1 MGRGW
6 TVAEKKDTVED
17 PIAARLAELDRLIEE
32 QKARLAQTPTSGA
45 DFGVLE
51 RILNKQLEN
60 QQALAESQRTIHR
73 QNPQHPGISAFSHPE
88 GEMKRP
94 KARLRYETFFNG
106 HREREDDL
114 TPAEIDAYNRFEHS
128 CEARGG
134 RWIAQLKNGRL
145 VIDVPSRTIDDRMDL
160 PNGLVLILTELSQ
173 GARAV
178 DQASMVERIAEL
190 ERKLAGQGVSA

>member
-1 MGRGW
+1 M
-6 TVAEKKDTVED
+6 AEKPDKDALLD
-17 PIAARLAELDRLIEE
+17 AKLAELDQLIEA
-32 QKARLAQTPTSGA
+32 QKARLKDAGGVGN
-45 DFGVLE
+45 FEVLE
-51 RILNKQLEN
+51 KILNKQLEN

-73 QNPQHPGISAFSHPE
+73 QNPQHPGKSDFSYPE
-88 GEMKRP
+88 GDMARP
-94 KARLRYETFFNG
+94 KPKLRYETFFNG

-114 TPAEIDAYNRFEHS
+114 KPAEIDAYNRFKHS

-134 RWIAQLKNGRL
+134 RWKAQLKNGRL

-190 ERKLAGQGVSA
+190 ERLVAAGGAR